1 LYNKRQ
7 RSYSASK
14 FIGSI
19 KRIGVTVCPETLVS
33 DVLNL
38 YRQSKTG
45 EFVPIV
51 TKKGICCGIICKDK
65 FLEKL
70 FVSQYGL
77 DLYGKKEISQFVS
90 NAVLSFDEN
99 RSLEEVSKQLTAHS
113 EITPAFIITENTKYK
128 GVCTIMDLL
137 SEMTKQ
143 QIKNAQHA
151 NPLTLLPG
159 AIPINERM
167 NELLQSKKTFSMAF
181 FDLDNFKPFNDEY
194 GYNTGDG
201 AIQLVAKLL
210 TENTNKQIDMVGHIG
225 GDDFIVIF
233 SDPDWENKC
242 QSILQEFES
251 EAISLYR
258 KEHQDQK
265 GINGFDRQGNEVFF
279 PILSLSIGVVS
290 VEATANCLTHIEI
303 SDLAAEAKHQAKL
316 MIGNSCFVNGRVSM
330 NK

>member
-1 LYNKRQ
+1 MYNKRQ

-128 GVCTIMDLL
+128 GVGTIMDLL

-167 NELLQSKKTFSMAF
+167 NELLQSKK
-181 FDLDNFKPFNDEY
+181 NIFN
-194 GYNTGDG
+194 G
-201 AIQLVAKLL
+201 L
-210 TENTNKQIDMVGHIG
+210 
-225 GDDFIVIF
+225 F
-233 SDPDWENKC
+233 
-242 QSILQEFES
+242 
-251 EAISLYR
+251 
-258 KEHQDQK
+258 
-265 GINGFDRQGNEVFF
+265 
-279 PILSLSIGVVS
+279 
-290 VEATANCLTHIEI
+290 
-303 SDLAAEAKHQAKL
+303 
-316 MIGNSCFVNGRVSM
+316 
-330 NK
+330 